1 MHQRQQSETETVTV
15 TDTETAQKKNAV
27 SCTNIFTRTS
37 DFQLKSNIS
46 AESDNARAGLHI
58 RYSMVKKKNK

>member
-27 SCTNIFTRTS
+27 SCTNIFTRTT
-37 DFQLKSNIS
+37 DFQLKSNIQRKVTMRGRG
-46 AESDNARAGLHI
+46 NA
-58 RYSMVKKKNK
+58 K